1 MLNGVMERGDG
12 PAIDYKQEIAKA
24 TTLSDIRKLFA
35 TFFKMPL
42 GGDPD
47 AYKDQNSDYGLKER
61 GVATREKINAK
72 CKEILARVSEPSQ
85 LTPEDR
91 EFLLQYSGRGGLTEN
106 SQYEYYT
113 PTFLAEGVWGAMA
126 ANGFQNGNILDPCC
140 GAGVFEGTKPAGVI
154 VTANDLDPVGSKIA
168 GLLNPQDKVS
178 NEPFESLVVSTPD
191 NTFDSC
197 VTNVPFGDARGGEA
211 QLDPDYKKEKL
222 IERYFIMRI
231 LDKIKPNGLACLV
244 VPTNIV
250 GKTGQAWSKFRI
262 KLSKKAEFLGAHKL
276 PSKTFGGRGG
286 QGTDAVTDVIVL
298 RKHSRELLE
307 KIDEM
312 TIEDLRAANIVWD
325 EFVEGKYWKGEGKK
339 FIMGTYTPAGSGRF
353 QREIVDGVIDG
364 ESIKRKLAQKF
375 HSRINWDAI
384 ALAEPVTRS
393 YTNGDR
399 KVINEAMY
407 EFMDGNWNKVIE
419 TNIDTGIDAEKY
431 GAKTIEELRS
441 LLGSPK
447 GGLGI
452 TAKQAFAIFKSYP
465 DALLPIQKEAIEFA
479 MSQPKA
485 ELCEQLYRGSIIGG
499 MIARMSTSL
508 DAGEDVT
515 NDRAEL
521 QELVVNEIKRFGHPK
536 NNKGLILAG
545 EGSRMFG
552 MFKNSVDVNGN
563 FSDLLSG
570 TLEKTKGGMNYDP
583 ADVADIVS
591 HLFVREGQE
600 DVFIEDIK
608 DLYTGS
614 APIETL
620 GDLAEIENIAITPDG
635 RIMPI
640 NRYCAGEVYEKA
652 KDMAQAIENA
662 DDERLK
668 TKFRKQLEI
677 INQKRTITKSEDI
690 VFGFR
695 HKWFSRK
702 YVVDFLR
709 ENGYNVEFGS
719 LKEVDVEQYDGSI
732 EKETQFVADYDNPD
746 GQFSGLP
753 DVGFYKQFQDY
764 LNGGKIT
771 SNKAETKAEYIQQ
784 ADSLERQFNIWM
796 QQNSDL
802 PELTEQYNR
811 KFSAYVPFEYEG
823 TSLGIDDMLS
833 GEIIPHTYQN
843 AEVRRLSEQ
852 GSGICGFGVGLGKS
866 FTALATAAYNYKRGK
881 AKRTCIVVPSSV
893 LENWYHESR
902 QFYNEEYLRKNAFFV
917 GLEPKF
923 DKDGNIVRKPI
934 LDENGQPR
942 TGKNGETVMQDVVV
956 FKKSKEDIHEAM
968 WKIPQSNYS
977 LVVMTKEKFASIPL
991 RPSTKQQFTDKMV
1004 ARQLVSDKLATE
1016 IITGKKNIKGADGKK
1031 LSYNDAKHISR
1042 VEGRYAN
1049 EGTKKSNELP
1059 YLEDMGFD
1067 SIIVD
1072 EIHYAKNSFEASKD
1086 SQGVAYLSTSKA
1098 ADIAMDLAIK
1108 SDYLRTRNNGRGVYG
1123 LSATPVTNSPFEIFN
1138 MLSLV
1143 APIEEFERFGV
1154 RTVDDFIRVF
1164 GHMEPVQKA
1173 MVSGEVREMPGLVG
1187 FQNLDGLRNIFHKYV
1202 NVKTVKDVDSE
1213 IHVPDGIE
1221 TEEEVEISEDQQEIY
1236 KNLKAMAK
1244 AAAKRGSGI
1253 SMFSVIRDMDRLTT
1267 DIDMYN
1273 HTMTFVFQN
1282 KVHEQVEQLIQKLP
1296 VEITVEREDEEGNK
1310 YKENVPAT
1318 IELSEMGTDTF
1329 SLVVS
1334 EELEDAV
1341 LTHFPEFG
1349 LIEAEMSHP
1358 ITPKYARMLENL
1370 RTHYEAKGKQLIFT
1384 EEKSQHQK
1392 LRRIIVHHLPVTTE
1406 QIGIINAEDA
1416 SGDKLD
1422 KISKAY
1428 NSGSIKIVIAN
1439 KKAEVG
1445 VNLQKGTTAIHHLTL
1460 PWTPASINQRN
1471 GRGVRQ
1477 GNKVDSVAIYYYCGK
1492 GTFDSYR
1499 KDLLKSK
1506 SNWINDL
1513 LTGESSSVEN
1523 GDVTGMDEL
1532 LDMLADNPEEA
1543 KKQRAERLAAAQA
1556 KKDENYRMSL
1566 VNKLQVLASIQ
1577 QNLDSLDGRKE
1588 LKKAT
1593 LEGDLEKTQGTLN
1606 RLNNYLAN
1614 ASEDKKA
1621 DYQKRIDAATRK
1633 IADTKAK
1640 LDTLDLVFERER
1652 EKLQNNK
1659 NMASGILRQAQ
1670 RDGKLP
1676 FSPELIDQPGNAVVS
1691 TKGELFCLG
1700 DMIEDQSHNIAK
1712 IIEVDSTNREIT
1724 IRSVFSGVERR
1735 FVLSKLPPVTKV
1747 SYSETELALKNVLSR
1762 SWYYWDLMQSGLD
1775 KETFNEHIDEI
1786 EISGQYGVYILN
1798 GKYIARF
1805 SGETDI
1811 PDGAKLVWPEP
1822 ENEDFKKAVC
1832 VQYLKEPKSAYNP
1845 GARLM
1850 SGLFG
1855 ENYEEI
1861 AVTYGNK
1868 GTDAE
1873 ILGLISEAWEN
1884 HVKERL
1890 VETAEGKLNLCSHYG
1905 IRDVL
1910 TDNALK
1916 QYDNSKDIKRL
1927 GEDFLAGLRITL
1939 QDKIKEEKAEAERL
1953 KMEALRNDPNY
1964 KEVSAEMKEKF
1975 NNLGITVKTNTQECY
1990 LPGFKGRRG
1999 TTYDPFERW
2008 FLQDKNAKMGKLYK
2022 MREILKS
2029 RYRAMF
2035 TSDWPEFNGAWWH
2048 VPSSVDLN
2056 ELYDLL
2062 S

>member
-1 MLNGVMERGDG
+1 MMNGVMERGEN

-35 TFFKMPL
+35 AFFKMPL

-47 AYKDQNSDYGLKER
+47 AYKNANSEYGLKER

-72 CKEILARVSEPSQ
+72 CKEILTRVSEPSQ

-276 PSKTFGGRGG
+276 PSKTFGGKGG

-312 TIEDLRAANIVWD
+312 KIEDLRAANIVWD

-353 QREIVDGVIDG
+353 QREIVDGVVDS

-375 HSRINWDAI
+375 HSRIDWDAI
-384 ALAEPVTRS
+384 ALSEPVTRS

-419 TNIDTGIDAEKY
+419 ANIENGIDAEKY

-452 TAKQAFAIFKSYP
+452 TAKQAFAVFKSYP

-499 MIARMSTSL
+499 MIARMSTSF

-521 QELVVNEIKRFGHPK
+521 QELIVNEIKRFGHPK

-563 FSDLLSG
+563 FSDLLAG
-570 TLEKTKGGMNYDP
+570 TLEKSKGGMNYDP

-614 APIETL
+614 ASIETL

-652 KDMAQAIENA
+652 KDIAQAIENT

-677 INQKRTITKSEDI
+677 INQKRTITNSEDI
-690 VFGFR
+690 AFGFR
-695 HKWFSRK
+695 HKWIPRK

-709 ENGYNVEFGS
+709 ARGYQNIEYGS
-719 LKEVDVEQYDGSI
+719 VKEVDVEQYDGSF
-732 EKETQFVADYDNPD
+732 EKEERFVADYDNPD
-746 GQFSGLP
+746 GEFSGLP
-753 DVGFYKQFQDY
+753 DVGFYKQFLKY

-771 SNKAETKAEYIQQ
+771 SSKAENKQEYLEQ
-784 ADSLERQFNIWM
+784 ADSLERDFNTWM
-796 QQNSDL
+796 QQHPDL
-802 PELTEQYNR
+802 PELTEKFNR
-811 KFSAYVPFEYEG
+811 QFNSFVPFEYEG
-823 TSLGIDDMLS
+823 ESLGIEDMLS
-833 GEIIPHTYQN
+833 GEIIPHSYQN

-902 QFYNEEYLRKNAFFV
+902 QFYNEEYLRKNALFV

-923 DKDGNIVRKPI
+923 DKNGNVERKPV

-942 TGKNGETVMQDVVV
+942 TGKNGEPLMQDVVR
-956 FKKSKEDIHEAM
+956 FKNSKENIHEAM
-968 WKIPQSNYS
+968 WKIPQSNFS
-977 LVVMTKEKFASIPL
+977 LIVMTKEKFNSIPM
-991 RPSTKQQFTDKMV
+991 RPSTKQKFTDKMV
-1004 ARQLVSDKLATE
+1004 QRQLMSEGLADQL
-1016 IITGKKNIKGADGKK
+1016 IKGKK
-1031 LSYNDAKHISR
+1031 SYKDDKHI
-1042 VEGRYAN
+1042 AN
-1049 EGTKKSNELP
+1049 LERKFSNDGTKAQELP

-1072 EIHYAKNSFEASKD
+1072 EIHYAKNSFEAGPD
-1086 SQGVAYLSTSKA
+1086 SQGIAYLSTSPA
-1098 ADIAMDLAIK
+1098 SMIAMDMAMK
-1108 SDYLRTRNNGRGVYG
+1108 SDYLRSRNNGRGVYG
-1123 LSATPVTNSPFEIFN
+1123 LSATPVTNSPLEIFN

-1143 APIEEFERFGV
+1143 MPIEEFEQYGIK
-1154 RTVDDFIRVF
+1154 TVDDFIRVF
-1164 GHMEPVQKA
+1164 GKFEQVQKVK
-1173 MVSGEVREMPGLVG
+1173 VSGEVEPVSGLVG
-1187 FQNLDGLRNIFHKYV
+1187 FQNLDGLRNLFHKYV
-1202 NVKTVKDVDSE
+1202 NVKNVQDVDSE
-1213 IHVPDGIE
+1213 IHVPDAIE
-1221 TEEEVEISEDQQEIY
+1221 NEEDVEISEEQQKIY
-1236 KNLKAMAK
+1236 FGLKQSAK
-1244 AAAKRGSGI
+1244 AYAARRSKKI
-1253 SMFSVIRDMDRLTT
+1253 LSVIRDMDRLST

-1273 HTMTFVFQN
+1273 HTMTFVFNN
-1282 KVHEQVEQLIQKLP
+1282 KERENVELLAADLP
-1296 VEITVEREDEEGNK
+1296 KEIEVERKDEEGKK
-1310 YKENVPAT
+1310 YKAT
-1318 IELSEMGTDTF
+1318 VDSVIEISESGTDTF
-1329 SLVVS
+1329 TLVVS
-1334 EELEDAV
+1334 EELEEAAMIR
-1341 LTHFPEFG
+1341 FPKFG
-1349 LIEAEMSHP
+1349 LVESEVGHP
-1358 ITPKYARMLENL
+1358 VTPKYAKMIENL

-1392 LRRIIVHHLPVTTE
+1392 LKRIIVHHLPITAE
-1406 QIGIINAEDA
+1406 QIGIINADDA
-1416 SGDKLD
+1416 KGDALD

-1428 NSGSIKIVIAN
+1428 NAGSLKIVIAN

-1460 PWTPASINQRN
+1460 PWTPASIKQRN

-1492 GTFDSYR
+1492 GTFDAYR

-1506 SNWINDL
+1506 ANWIDDL
-1513 LTGESSSVEN
+1513 LMGNEATMEN
-1523 GDVTGMDEL
+1523 GDADNSMDEL

-1556 KKDENYRMSL
+1556 KKEENYRLNL

-1577 QNLDSLDGRKE
+1577 QNLDSLDDKKD

-1593 LEGDLEKTQGTLN
+1593 LEGDIERLQGTLN
-1606 RLNNYLAN
+1606 RLNNSLAN
-1614 ASEDKKA
+1614 ASEDKKG
-1621 DYQKRIDAATRK
+1621 DYQKRIEVATRK
-1633 IADTKAK
+1633 IADAKAK
-1640 LDTLDLVFERER
+1640 LDNLDLVFERER
-1652 EKLQNNK
+1652 EKLENNK
-1659 NMASGILRQAQ
+1659 KMTGGILRQAQ

-1691 TKGELFCLG
+1691 PKGELFCIG
-1700 DMIEDQSHNIAK
+1700 DMLENQDHNVFKVTAIDA
-1712 IIEVDSTNREIT
+1712 TNRKIT
-1724 IRSVFSGVERR
+1724 IISLFTEASRTYE
-1735 FVLSKLPPVTKV
+1735 LSKLPPVTKV
-1747 SYSETELALKNVLSR
+1747 SYSETELALKKVLSQ
-1762 SWYYWDLMQSGLD
+1762 SWYYWELTQCGLN
-1775 KETFNEHIDEI
+1775 KEIFNAHIDEI
-1786 EISGQYGVYILN
+1786 EIAGNFGVYILN

-1805 SGETDI
+1805 SDATEI
-1811 PDGAKLVWPEP
+1811 PDGAKLVFPEP

-1832 VQYLKEPKSAYNP
+1832 VQYLKEPKSEYNP

-1861 AVTYGNK
+1861 AITYGNK

-1873 ILGLISEAWEN
+1873 ILGAISESWEN
-1884 HVKERL
+1884 YVKEHL
-1890 VETAEGKLNLCSHYG
+1890 VETAEEKLNLCSHYG

-1916 QYDNSKDIKRL
+1916 KYDNSKDIKRL
-1927 GEDFLAGLRITL
+1927 GEDFLAGLRVTL

-1975 NNLGITVKTNTQECY
+1975 NKLGITVKTNTQECY

-2008 FLQDKNAKMGKLYK
+2008 FLQDENAKMGKLYK
-2022 MREILKS
+2022 MREIMKS

-2035 TSDWPEFNGAWWH
+2035 TSEWPEFHGAWWH
-2048 VPSSVDLN
+2048 MPSSVDLN